1 MKFEEVEVGQILE
14 DVHGNKHEVIDIS
27 NGNDYYKVLVK
38 CIEFKKSVR
47 VDPYTALTGIN
58 QTLWILKD
66 RAMLLSIDD
75 GPGKFI
81 KDNFYSSLAL
91 SNNLESIVLETSI
104 GTKRHYLLG
113 QQSTIDKVGLTL
125 SEMTVVED
133 DYLTINNIKNGMKV
147 IDGLGNEYV
156 VIDYDGVS
164 VKLICNIKFTSMN
177 GESKNIDTVMRVL
190 YYNINMPE
198 YACTT
203 KDFQIVKGN

>member
-1 MKFEEVEVGQILE
+1 MKFEDVKIGQILE
-14 DVHGNKHEVIDIS
+14 DVYGNKHEVIDIS
-27 NGNDYYKVLVK
+27 NDYYKVLVN

-47 VDPYTALTGIN
+47 VDPYTALVGIN

-91 SNNLESIVLETSI
+91 SNNLESIVLETSV
-104 GTKRHYLLG
+104 GTKRHFLLG

-125 SEMTVVED
+125 TEMEIVEE
-133 DYLTINNIKNGMKV
+133 DYLTADNVKNGMKV

-156 VIDYDGVS
+156 VIDFGTEAVQLLRNITFTTMEGV
-164 VKLICNIKFTSMN
+164 
-177 GESKNIDTVMRVL
+177 SKNIDTVMRVP
-190 YYNINMPE
+190 YYNINIPD

>member
-1 MKFEEVEVGQILE
+1 
-14 DVHGNKHEVIDIS
+14 
-27 NGNDYYKVLVK
+27 
-38 CIEFKKSVR
+38 
-47 VDPYTALTGIN
+47 
-58 QTLWILKD
+58 
-66 RAMLLSIDD
+66 MLLSIDD

-91 SNNLESIVLETSI
+91 SNNLESIVLETSV
-104 GTKRHYLLG
+104 GTKRHFLLG

-125 SEMTVVED
+125 SEMEIVEE
-133 DYLTINNIKNGMKV
+133 DYLTADNVKNGMKV

-156 VIDYDGVS
+156 VIDFGTEAVQLLRNITFTTMEGV
-164 VKLICNIKFTSMN
+164 
-177 GESKNIDTVMRVL
+177 SKNIDTAMRVP

>member
-1 MKFEEVEVGQILE
+1 MKFEDVKVCQILE
-14 DVHGNKHEVIDIS
+14 DVYGNKFEVTDIS
-27 NGNDYYKVLVK
+27 NGNDYFKVLVK

-66 RAMLLSIDD
+66 RAMMLSIDD

-91 SNNLESIVLETSI
+91 SNNLESIVLETSV

-113 QQSTIDKVGLTL
+113 QQSTIDKVELTL

-133 DYLTINNIKNGMKV
+133 DYLTINNIKNDMNV

-164 VKLICNIKFTSMN
+164 VKLLRNIKFTSMN
-177 GESKNIDTVMRVL
+177 GESKIL
-190 YYNINMPE
+190 I
-198 YACTT
+198 
-203 KDFQIVKGN
+203 Q